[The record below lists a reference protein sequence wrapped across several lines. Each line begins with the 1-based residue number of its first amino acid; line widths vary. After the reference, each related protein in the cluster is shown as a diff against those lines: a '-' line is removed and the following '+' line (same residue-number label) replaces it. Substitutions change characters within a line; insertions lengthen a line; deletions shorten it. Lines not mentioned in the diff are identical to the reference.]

1 MLDRTAHVLPQVPQ
15 GRRDGRAAAEG
26 GRLGRWDE
34 RSGLA
39 RDRGGVFALWVRKPP
54 TSWCLNG
61 RMPTPTPDRF
71 W

>member
-15 GRRDGRAAAEG
+15 GQRDGRAAAEG